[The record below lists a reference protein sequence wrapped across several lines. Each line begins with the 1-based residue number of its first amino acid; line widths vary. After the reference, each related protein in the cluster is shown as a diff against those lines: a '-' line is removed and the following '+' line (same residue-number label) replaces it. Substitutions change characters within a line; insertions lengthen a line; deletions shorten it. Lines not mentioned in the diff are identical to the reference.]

1 MHARGL
7 RDRVRFLPGM
17 IGRAPW
23 WVAVVVGL
31 AAVALGAI
39 LIVRPLSSLGT
50 LGLFLGLSFIASG
63 LSDML
68 GVDLRAADP
77 SRAPR
82 TNIRAV
88 TALAVGWI
96 AAGVILIVWQGLT
109 IGALGWVVAALL
121 MVSGLVRC
129 FAAIRGTTDERFA
142 ALLFGLTD
150 LILGVLAVQ
159 WPDVTLLVVAV
170 LFGIRTLVFGLASIW
185 AALARAFGHRA
196 STGSRPQTHAR
207 ATFGRWSRSLAAIVA
222 LVLAIGVG
230 IVGGTLRSDSP
241 TVDAFYAAPS
251 TVPNQPG
258 ALLKAEAFTQGI
270 PESARAWRILY
281 TTTRTDGVPAVASG
295 IVMVAAD
302 APAGPR
308 PVVAWAHGTTGYAT
322 NCAPSA
328 LADPLVAGALPALDQ
343 IIANQWILVATDYI
357 GLGTEG
363 PHPYLIGQGE
373 GRSVLDAVRAAHQL
387 DQIEMADETVVWGHS
402 QGGHAALWTG
412 QLAES
417 YAPDVNVIGVAA
429 LAPAS
434 DAITL
439 TANLPTITGGSVF
452 GSYVIEAYTE
462 TYPDVDFNQYITP
475 TARTLVREMASR
487 CLSEPGLLV
496 SVLSALSI
504 AKDRSIFAI
513 DPTSGAFGERLRE
526 NTPTGPIS
534 APLFI
539 GQGLADPLIDP
550 AMQQNYVDGLC
561 AGGQALEYRTYAG
574 RGHMEVVAPDSP
586 LIGDL
591 LAWTQARLEHE
602 PASSTCAAAAE

>member
-1 MHARGL
+1 MLTRGL
-7 RDRVRFLPGM
+7 LQRVRYLPRT

-23 WVAVVVGL
+23 WLAIVVGL
-31 AAVALGAI
+31 AAVVLGAV
-39 LIVRPLSSLGT
+39 LIVRPLSSLAT

-63 LSDML
+63 LA
-68 GVDLRAADP
+68 DLLEADR
-77 SRAPR
+77 SRAPK
-82 TNIRAV
+82 TV
-88 TALAVGWI
+88 TVLAAGWI
-96 AAGVILIVWQGLT
+96 IAGVILIVWQGLT
-109 IGALGWVVAALL
+109 IGILGVVIALL
-121 MVSGLVRC
+121 LIVSGVARGV
-129 FAAIRGTTDERFA
+129 AAIRGTTDERFA

-150 LILGVLAVQ
+150 LILGVLAVR

-170 LFGIRTLVFGLASIW
+170 LFGIRTVVFGLSSIW
-185 AALARAFGHRA
+185 TASARALGHGA
-196 STGSRPQTHAR
+196 STGDRPQTRTR
-207 ATFGRWSRSLAAIVA
+207 AAIGRWSRTLAAVVA
-222 LVLAIGVG
+222 LVLAIGAG
-230 IVGGTLRSDSP
+230 IVGGTLRSDSSS
-241 TVDAFYAAPS
+241 VDAFYAAPA
-251 TVPNQPG
+251 TVPDRPG
-258 ALLKAEAFTQGI
+258 VLLKAEVFTRGI

-281 TTTRTDGVPAVASG
+281 TTTRDEGVPAVASG

-302 APAGPR
+302 APAGPL
-308 PVVAWAHGTTGYAT
+308 PVIAWAHGTTGYAT

-328 LADPLVAGALPALDQ
+328 LADPLVAGALPAMDQ
-343 IIANQWILVATDYI
+343 IIAHQWVLVATDYV

-373 GRSVLDAVRAAHQL
+373 GRSVLDAVRAARAL
-387 DQIEMADETVVWGHS
+387 DQIEMAEETVVWGHS

-462 TYPDVDFNQYITP
+462 TYPDVDFNRYITP

-487 CLSEPGLLV
+487 CLSEPGVLV

-504 AKDRSIFAI
+504 AKDRSIFTA
-513 DPTSGAFGERLRE
+513 DPTSGPFGERLRE

-550 AMQQNYVDGLC
+550 AMQQAYVDARC
-561 AGGQALEYRTYAG
+561 AAGQPVEYRTYAG

-591 LAWTQARLEHE
+591 LEWTTARLTHE
-602 PASSTCAAAAE
+602 PALSTCGMAAE